1 MSFIC
6 SGPTWVLFNRIIK
19 KINKLNIIKKISFKI
34 IKTFFSLLHNK
45 KIIKN
50 EGIKNKKPV
59 WEKTVTAEKKP
70 LRVLYQIIS
79 NNSVNVFE
87 RYLDNLQ
94 T

>member
-59 WEKTVTAEKKP
+59 WEKIVTAESN
-70 LRVLYQIIS
+70 IIKY
-79 NNSVNVFE
+79 FW
-87 RYLDNLQ
+87 Y
-94 T
+94 